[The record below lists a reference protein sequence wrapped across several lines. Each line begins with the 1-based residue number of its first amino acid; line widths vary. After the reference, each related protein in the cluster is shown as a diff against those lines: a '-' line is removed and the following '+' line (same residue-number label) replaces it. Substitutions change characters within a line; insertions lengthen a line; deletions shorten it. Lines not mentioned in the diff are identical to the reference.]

1 MKTTVLDI
9 DQFKSSSLL
18 NDFYVNTFSEHFKT
32 NKRLIFTPHSHNFYL
47 CVLFTQ
53 GTGVHEI
60 DFNSYNINPGKIFF
74 LTPGQTHFWK
84 FDSQPDGFIFFH
96 SKEFYDM
103 HYLAHKLRTFPFYYS
118 YQNPPL
124 LDLPQ
129 NDPEVNSK
137 FQNLYREY
145 IDSKSFRELKIVNII
160 NDIYITLARMYTAD
174 VDIANYSHPNYLKI
188 LEQFEQHIEK
198 YYDKQKLPKY
208 YADKLNITTKHL
220 NRIAKETV
228 NKTTSQLISERV
240 ILEAKRLIVHSNSSL
255 FSIAETLG
263 FTDYAYFSRYFKTNT
278 AMTPLEFRKRYVK
291 E

>member
-1 MKTTVLDI
+1 MT
-9 DQFKSSSLL
+9 
-18 NDFYVNTFSEHFKT
+18 
-32 NKRLIFTPHSHNFYL
+32 
-47 CVLFTQ
+47 
-53 GTGVHEI
+53 
-60 DFNSYNINPGKIFF
+60 
-74 LTPGQTHFWK
+74 
-84 FDSQPDGFIFFH
+84 
-96 SKEFYDM
+96 
-103 HYLAHKLRTFPFYYS
+103 
-118 YQNPPL
+118 
-124 LDLPQ
+124 
-129 NDPEVNSK
+129 PEVNSK

-160 NDIYITLARMYTAD
+160 NDIYITLARRYTAD

-188 LEQFEQHIEK
+188 LEQFEQHIER

-208 YADKLNITTKHL
+208 YAHKLNITTKHL

-278 AMTPLEFRKRYVK
+278 AMTPLEFRKRYIK

>member
-18 NDFYVNTFSEHFKT
+18 NDFYVNTFSEHIKT

-47 CVLFTQ
+47 CVIFTK

-60 DFNSYNINPGKIFF
+60 DFNSYEINPGKIFF

-103 HYLAHKLRTFPFYYS
+103 HYTAHKLRTFPFYYS

-124 LDLPQ
+124 LDLPE
-129 NDPEVNSK
+129 NDSEVKNK
-137 FQNLYREY
+137 YQNLYREY
-145 IDSKSFRELKIVNII
+145 IDSKPFRELKIVNII
-160 NDIYITLARMYTAD
+160 NDIYITLARRYTAD

-188 LEQFEQHIEK
+188 LEQFEQLIEK
-198 YYDKQKLPKY
+198 YYDKQKLPKF

-228 NKTTSQLISERV
+228 NKTTNQLISERV

-263 FTDYAYFSRYFKTNT
+263 FTDYAYFSRYFKTKT
-278 AMTPLEFRKRYVK
+278 AMAPLEFRKRYIK

>member
-1 MKTTVLDI
+1 
-9 DQFKSSSLL
+9 
-18 NDFYVNTFSEHFKT
+18 
-32 NKRLIFTPHSHNFYL
+32 
-47 CVLFTQ
+47 
-53 GTGVHEI
+53 
-60 DFNSYNINPGKIFF
+60 
-74 LTPGQTHFWK
+74 
-84 FDSQPDGFIFFH
+84 
-96 SKEFYDM
+96 M

-129 NDPEVNSK
+129 NDPEVNNK

-145 IDSKSFRELKIVNII
+145 IDSKPLRELKIVNII
-160 NDIYITLARMYTAD
+160 NDIYITLARRYTAD
-174 VDIANYSHPNYLKI
+174 VDIASYSHPNYLKI

-228 NKTTSQLISERV
+228 NKTTNQLISERV

-263 FTDYAYFSRYFKTNT
+263 FTDYAYFSRYFKTKT
-278 AMTPLEFRKRYVK
+278 AMTPFEFRKRYIK

>member
-1 MKTTVLDI
+1 
-9 DQFKSSSLL
+9 
-18 NDFYVNTFSEHFKT
+18 
-32 NKRLIFTPHSHNFYL
+32 
-47 CVLFTQ
+47 
-53 GTGVHEI
+53 
-60 DFNSYNINPGKIFF
+60 
-74 LTPGQTHFWK
+74 
-84 FDSQPDGFIFFH
+84 
-96 SKEFYDM
+96 M

-160 NDIYITLARMYTAD
+160 NDIYITLARRYTAD

-188 LEQFEQHIEK
+188 LEQFEQHIER

-228 NKTTSQLISERV
+228 NKTTNQLISERV

-263 FTDYAYFSRYFKTNT
+263 FTEYAYFSRYFKTNT
-278 AMTPLEFRKRYVK
+278 AMTPLEFRKRYIK

>member
-18 NDFYVNTFSEHFKT
+18 NDFYVNTFSEHIKT

-47 CVLFTQ
+47 CVIFTK

-60 DFNSYNINPGKIFF
+60 DFNSYEINPGKIFF

-103 HYLAHKLRTFPFYYS
+103 HYTAHKLRTFPFYYS

-124 LDLPQ
+124 LDLPE
-129 NDPEVNSK
+129 DDSEVKNK
-137 FQNLYREY
+137 YQNLYREY
-145 IDSKSFRELKIVNII
+145 IDSKPFRELKIVNII
-160 NDIYITLARMYTAD
+160 NDIYITLARRYTAD

-188 LEQFEQHIEK
+188 LEQFEQLIEK
-198 YYDKQKLPKY
+198 YYDKQKLPKF

-228 NKTTSQLISERV
+228 NKTTNQLISERV

-263 FTDYAYFSRYFKTNT
+263 FTDYAYFSRYFKTKT
-278 AMTPLEFRKRYVK
+278 AMAPLEFRKRYIK

>member
-18 NDFYVNTFSEHFKT
+18 NDFYVNTFSEHIKT

-47 CVLFTQ
+47 CVLLTQ

-60 DFNSYNINPGKIFF
+60 DFNSYKINPGKIFY
-74 LTPGQTHFWK
+74 LTPGQKHFWK

-160 NDIYITLARMYTAD
+160 NDIYITLARRYTAD

-188 LEQFEQHIEK
+188 LEQFEQHIER

-228 NKTTSQLISERV
+228 NKTTNQLISERV

-278 AMTPLEFRKRYVK
+278 AMTPLEFRKRYIK